1 MFGKVIGGGMPVA
14 AFGGKRDIMNCVAPL
29 GPVYQAGTLSG
40 NPVAVACGL
49 ATLHEIQQPGFYK
62 RLSEQTAKLVKGLGA
77 MAKKHGVAFSAQSIG
92 GMFGIYFRGKCP
104 PPSKKSWNAMP
115 IASRLS
121 SMPCSIT
128 VFIWLR
134 AFTKPV
140 SSPLPMTTPLSLARS
155 KRLTRP
161 LPKSNAYMVNLFS

>member
-92 GMFGIYFRGKCP
+92 G
-104 PPSKKSWNAMP
+104 
-115 IASRLS
+115 ASRLS

-140 SSPLPMTTPLSLARS
+140 SSLLLMTTPSSHARS
-155 KRLTRP
+155 KRLTRL